1 MISCL
6 WPPRDALD
14 VFWGEEGGVG
24 DGGFAHR
31 RGRGMM
37 HSAPFVMFV
46 GQAGEGKPFTSF
58 GKRVVRGRQLR
69 RAA

>member
-1 MISCL
+1 M
-6 WPPRDALD
+6 
-14 VFWGEEGGVG
+14 FFGGGGRGG

-31 RGRGMM
+31 RSRGMM
-37 HSAPFVMFV
+37 HSVPFVMFV